1 MSTPDEAPQPQQPGA
16 QPPQQGNVPPAGYQ
30 PPGGYQPPQGGAV
43 PPGGYQ
49 GQQGYQPPQGGSVP
63 PNGYQAPPSYQ
74 QPGQPAYAA
83 PAGPNPAPPAGLG
96 YNAPPRNVFGLDFNN
111 IAQRFRDTT
120 GVPRTLVTSYWL
132 WVAAAALGVIASFAN
147 IFIYRDFFGA
157 LAVGTGIF
165 NFVFS
170 LLIAAV
176 YVFIAIRLKEG
187 ARWARLVLSIL
198 GGFAVLSLLFL
209 LITLNL
215 SLLSSAAA
223 VAAAIMMW
231 LPESQKHFV

>member
-16 QPPQQGNVPPAGYQ
+16 QPPQPGNVPPAGYQ
-30 PPGGYQPPQGGAV
+30 PPGGYQPPQGGSV

-49 GQQGYQPPQGGSVP
+49 GQQGFQPPP
-63 PNGYQAPPSYQ
+63 AYQ
-74 QPGQPAYAA
+74 QPGQPAYTA

-96 YNAPPRNVFGLDFNN
+96 YNAPPRNVFGLDFSN

-120 GVPRTLVTSYWL
+120 GIPKTLTTSYWL
-132 WVAAAALGVIASFAN
+132 WIAAAALGVIANFAN
-147 IFIYRDFFGA
+147 IFIYRDYFGA
-157 LAVGTGIF
+157 LAIGTGIF

-170 LLIAAV
+170 IIMAAV
-176 YVFIAIRLKEG
+176 YAFIAIRMKEG

-198 GGFAVLSLLFL
+198 GGFAVFSLLFL
-209 LITLNL
+209 LITFNL
-215 SLLSSAAA
+215 GLLSSAAA

-231 LPESQKHFV
+231 LPESQKHLV